1 MTHTKDRNVVVDIE
15 RNRLRVII
23 SHGEDEEIIKLSV
36 SEARTLHQAL
46 GEKLEDYEQRQNLRI
61 D

>member
-1 MTHTKDRNVVVDIE
+1 MTHTKDRNIVVDIE

>member
-1 MTHTKDRNVVVDIE
+1 MTHTKDRNIVVDIE

-23 SHGEDEEIIKLSV
+23 SHGEDEEIIKLSIG
-36 SEARTLHQAL
+36 EARKLHKAL

>member
-23 SHGEDEEIIKLSV
+23 SHGEDEEIIKLSFG
-36 SEARTLHQAL
+36 EAQTLYEAL
-46 GEKLEDYEQRQNLRI
+46 GKKLEDYKQRQNLRI

>member
-1 MTHTKDRNVVVDIE
+1 MTHTKDRNIVVDIE

-36 SEARTLHQAL
+36 GEARTLHQAL
-46 GEKLEDYEQRQNLRI
+46 GDKLEDYEQRQNLRI

>member
-23 SHGEDEEIIKLSV
+23 SHGEDEEIIKLSFG
-36 SEARTLHQAL
+36 EAHTLYEAL
-46 GEKLEDYEQRQNLRI
+46 GKKLEDYKQRQNLRI

>member
-1 MTHTKDRNVVVDIE
+1 MTHTKDRNIVVNIE

-36 SEARTLHQAL
+36 GEARTLHKAL
-46 GEKLEDYEQRQNLRI
+46 GGKLEDYEQRQNLRI